1 FGYEMVKNL
10 NSFILELIE
19 NIISILIVLLIVKN
33 DTDYR
38 TPLAFGLSNKENNW
52 TIILVVLLFKNNIPW
67 TDPMC
72 EHLWHYK
79 DLPNKKEFQ
88 RIRNLEGIVHGTIL
102 CWFYIMQAFEEN
114 LKTLNIPDHC
124 HTE

>member
-1 FGYEMVKNL
+1 MKGIKRKLLVSL
-10 NSFILELIE
+10 NGASEKEL
-19 NIISILIVLLIVKN
+19 NNALLNNYKICS
-33 DTDYR
+33 
-38 TPLAFGLSNKENNW
+38 LSNKENNW

-88 RIRNLEGIVHGTIL
+88 RIRNYKYWPSKLEVEGIVHGTIL

-114 LKTLNIPDHC
+114 LKTLNIPAK
-124 HTE
+124 